1 MPAGSPQSQ
10 EHEDQRDPQVTAVF
24 DDFEAKSNLVGLYNL
39 LLTIDRRTHPE
50 LYD

>member
-1 MPAGSPQSQ
+1 MPLGSPSSQ
-10 EHEDQRDPQVTAVF
+10 QPEDQHDPQVAAVF
-24 DDFEAKSNLVGLYNL
+24 DDFEAKSNFVGLYNL